1 MKGKLS
7 VQFCVGGCCTRAGA
21 REALDALVDTLK
33 SQGALGPGRVSV
45 IPVDCMDMC
54 EDGPICRI
62 LPDRKT
68 ARRVKPAWAER
79 LGQDLAKDRRARK

>member
-1 MKGKLS
+1 
-7 VQFCVGGCCTRAGA
+7 VGGCCSRAGA
-21 REALDALVDTLK
+21 REALDALLDSLK
-33 SQGALGPGRVSV
+33 NQGALGPGRVSV

-68 ARRVKPAWAER
+68 ARRVRAGWAER

>member
-1 MKGKLS
+1 M
-7 VQFCVGGCCTRAGA
+7 QFCVGGCCTRAGA
-21 REALDALVDTLK
+21 REALDALLE
-33 SQGALGPGRVSV
+33 SLRNAGALGPWRVSV
-45 IPVDCMDMC
+45 IPTDCVDMC

-68 ARRVKPAWAER
+68 ARRVRAAWAER

>member
-1 MKGKLS
+1 M
-7 VQFCVGGCCTRAGA
+7 QFCVGGCCTRAGA
-21 REALDALVDTLK
+21 REALDALLESLK
-33 SQGALGPGRVSV
+33 AQNALGPDRVSV
-45 IPVDCMDMC
+45 IPVDCVDMC

-68 ARRVKPAWAER
+68 ARRVSPAWASR